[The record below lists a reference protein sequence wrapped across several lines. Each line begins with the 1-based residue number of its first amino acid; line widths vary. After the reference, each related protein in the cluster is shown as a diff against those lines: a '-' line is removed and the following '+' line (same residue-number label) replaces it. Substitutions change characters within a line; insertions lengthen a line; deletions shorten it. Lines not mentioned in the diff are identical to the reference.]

1 MGLFKRK
8 ESIKIKDKIWM
19 KKEAK
24 LQGII
29 SEWQKDP
36 GTIFI
41 FWFDDSLREVE
52 SIFTKQTNNSPILI
66 TAREATA
73 QYAAGKKIIIGEHY
87 PLQQKENDLFQK
99 LKLGV
104 AEIWSSLDE
113 PLFKRF
119 GSDKIIEIMKQLG
132 MKEDQVIEHPMISKA
147 IQNAQAK
154 ISKKN
159 LMDSLSVSQSDWLL
173 KNFQS

>member
-24 LQGII
+24 LQGFI

-52 SIFTKQTNNSPILI
+52 SIFTKQTNSAPILV

-73 QYAAGKKIIIGEHY
+73 QYTVGKKIIIGEHY

-99 LKLGV
+99 LKLEV

-132 MKEDQVIEHPMISKA
+132 MKEDQVIEHSMITKA

-159 LMDSLSVSQSDWLL
+159 LMDSPGVSQSDWLL